1 MGQKIN
7 PIAYRL
13 GVNIDWPSRWAAS
26 KKKQYQE
33 FLLEDA
39 KIRRFLEKRLSLA
52 GLIAVN
58 IERSFN
64 KMKLTLQT
72 SRPGVVIGR
81 GGKSLE
87 ALKKELCQIVSV
99 EEPEKNLEIRIE
111 EVERPELS
119 ALFVAQKIA
128 DQLKRR
134 LPYRQVVQKEMER
147 VREAEG
153 LLRRYQEIDCLPQC
167 HELLPTT
174 AGCKMQ
180 GGKCLLFALR
190 DDVNSFLREE
200 VVDMTGMFMNC
211 TKLPPKPLLS
221 VSKRGGKDA

>member
-39 KIRRFLEKRLSLA
+39 KIRRFLEKRLSSA

-87 ALKKELCQIVSV
+87 ALKKELCQIVSI

-111 EVERPELS
+111 EVEKPELS

-147 VREAEG
+147 VREAG
-153 LLRRYQEIDCLPQC
+153 AQGIKVRLAGRIGGANIARQEKFSQGKVPTSTIRANIDYAEFPAL
-167 HELLPTT
+167 T
-174 AGCKMQ
+174 
-180 GGKCLLFALR
+180 GKGYVGVKVWINR
-190 DDVNSFLREE
+190 
-200 VVDMTGMFMNC
+200 
-211 TKLPPKPLLS
+211 
-221 VSKRGGKDA
+221 